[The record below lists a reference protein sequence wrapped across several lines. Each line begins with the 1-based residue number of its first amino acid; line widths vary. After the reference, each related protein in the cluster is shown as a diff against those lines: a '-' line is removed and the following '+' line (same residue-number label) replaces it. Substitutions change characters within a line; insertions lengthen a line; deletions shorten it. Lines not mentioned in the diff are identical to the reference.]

1 MRALITFAAI
11 LVAATLGG
19 ESKADDFWGCQVLL
33 CLSNPDGPEAVK
45 ECVPPIERL
54 WDELRHGHPFP
65 SCPSSGEA
73 YARQTFS
80 YYDLCPA
87 GTTELPNGQ
96 FGAAATAKREVYPGI
111 GDGGDVALWMYSN
124 TYGIQT
130 AMHPKVCVGR
140 RIGQGTVYLPTRE
153 GNQVGGSSYQA
164 YVVGY
169 YDRLVLL
176 PARGSPNVIDV
187 YIDNARYKRVRW

>member
-19 ESKADDFWGCQVLL
+19 EAKADDVWGCQVLL

-65 SCPSSGEA
+65 SCPSSGSA

-80 YYDLCPA
+80 HYDLCPA
-87 GTTELPNGQ
+87 GTTELPTGQ
-96 FGAAATAKREVYPGI
+96 FGAAATAKWDVYPGI
-111 GDGGDVALWMYSN
+111 GDGGGVAQWTYSAAL
-124 TYGIQT
+124 GGRT
-130 AMHPKVCVGR
+130 AMPPKVCVGR
-140 RIGQGTVYLPTRE
+140 RIGQGTVYLPTQDS
-153 GNQVGGSSYQA
+153 GQSGPTYHAHQ
-164 YVVGY
+164 VGY
-169 YDRLVLL
+169 YDQLILL
-176 PARGSPNVIDV
+176 PARGSPNVVDV
-187 YIDNARYKRVRW
+187 YIDNTPYRRVRW